1 MKPPHAAASSRP
13 TVDYP
18 EPPTSGELPI
28 ELPAG
33 SRWGVCLSHDIDH
46 LGLREHLVDGFL
58 LRYGFN
64 IARQNLLRRW
74 RPGRAVGAWWGIARA
89 ALGHDPWDVLE
100 ELLEAEARAGVKSTW
115 FIAVRS
121 GLGINYRPPAIQRAV
136 DRLRAAGQ
144 EVGLHGQCSGDAVGL
159 AEEVRELA
167 AICGAPVRGLR
178 MHYLRL
184 SREVLDGMQAAGLEY
199 DSTVMNRGNLDPDQH
214 PLPGPRR
221 LREGL
226 LEIPL
231 HVMDSTLFSV
241 TGLGLDLAGA
251 RDYVRRL
258 GDRAA
263 ELGRVV
269 TVNLHPN
276 SYSSQDPEMKQ
287 WYDILLSELT
297 ARSDVW
303 LTDFRGLVERIQ
315 R

>member
-1 MKPPHAAASSRP
+1 A
-13 TVDYP
+13 
-18 EPPTSGELPI
+18 
-28 ELPAG
+28 
-33 SRWGVCLSHDIDH
+33 
-46 LGLREHLVDGFL
+46 
-58 LRYGFN
+58 
-64 IARQNLLRRW
+64 
-74 RPGRAVGAWWGIARA
+74 AVGR
-89 ALGHDPWDVLE
+89 DPWDVLE
-100 ELLEAEARAGVKSTW
+100 SLLEAERRAGVRSTW
-115 FIAVRS
+115 FIAVRP
-121 GLGINYRPPAIQRAV
+121 GLGINYRPPAIRAAV
-136 DRLRAAGQ
+136 ARLQAAGQ
-144 EVGLHGQCSGDAVGL
+144 EVGLHGQSSTDAEGL
-159 AEEVRELA
+159 AGEVRELA
-167 AICGAPVRGLR
+167 AIGGRPVRGLR

-184 SREVLDGMQAAGLEY
+184 RREVLDGMEAAGLEY
-199 DSTVMNRGNLDPDQH
+199 DSTVMDRGNLAPDQH

-221 LREGL
+221 LRGKL

-269 TVNLHPN
+269 TLNLHPN
-276 SYSSQDPEMKQ
+276 SYSSQDPEMKA
-287 WYDILLSELT
+287 WYDTLLGELT